1 MRLIVFLFFIC
12 AGNTFAGALYCGGK
26 VEKLGLH
33 ASDQI
38 MLKLS
43 SMNQAVFICSP
54 NKKWTVVGA
63 GYTTSAEMCSSI
75 LSMLMHAKATNTT
88 LDTMLFDGD
97 NVPSNCTSWQSWKK
111 ANIRYFLY

>member
-54 NKKWTVVGA
+54 NKKWTVVGQA
-63 GYTTSAEMCSSI
+63 IQPVLKCVA
-75 LSMLMHAKATNTT
+75 
-88 LDTMLFDGD
+88 LFC
-97 NVPSNCTSWQSWKK
+97 PC
-111 ANIRYFLY
+111 